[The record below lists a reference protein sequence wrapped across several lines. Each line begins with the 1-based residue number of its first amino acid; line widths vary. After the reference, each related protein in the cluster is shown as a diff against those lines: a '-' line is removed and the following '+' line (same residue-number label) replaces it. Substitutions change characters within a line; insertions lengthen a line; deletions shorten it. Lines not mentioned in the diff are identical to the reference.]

1 MISSKR
7 LLAAA
12 LTGISFTGV
21 VNADTD
27 NILCFVILL
36 KNANGAMLTFCS
48 IGIFSSCILD
58 ST

>member
-7 LLAAA
+7 LLAAE

-27 NILCFVILL
+27 EENLNAGENLL
-36 KNANGAMLTFCS
+36 AFAPSDEPDEYPTINTEF
-48 IGIFSSCILD
+48 IE
-58 ST
+58 